1 MGKKRGNSSR
11 NPMDSFRKDQKKKDK
26 AKNKKQRVQ
35 VRREPPLPTTL
46 SDTSHLSRT
55 SSSVHESLPL
65 HAIASCS
72 LPPLSRARLL
82 TFLAP
87 LVPRSLTHSFLAHR
101 FGPFAHR
108 IAPPSCLETHHS
120 ERINTHRAPPRILL
134 ASRPPPLLSH
144 ILLTDA

>member
-35 VRREPPLPTTL
+35 VRREPPLPTL
-46 SDTSHLSRT
+46 HLSRT
-55 SSSVHESLPL
+55 SSSVHESPSLY
-65 HAIASCS
+65 AIASCS

-108 IAPPSCLETHHS
+108 IAPPTCLETHHS
-120 ERINTHRAPPRILL
+120 ERIYTHRAPPRILL